1 MFETGDK
8 SYEYHKMLKI
18 AIILHHQKVVNK
30 TTTKGDHKALTF
42 KIKQGAKWK
51 KGRGE
56 ICMFNSERHTEK
68 NSGGA

>member
-42 KIKQGAKWK
+42 KIKQGAK
-51 KGRGE
+51 
-56 ICMFNSERHTEK
+56 
-68 NSGGA
+68 